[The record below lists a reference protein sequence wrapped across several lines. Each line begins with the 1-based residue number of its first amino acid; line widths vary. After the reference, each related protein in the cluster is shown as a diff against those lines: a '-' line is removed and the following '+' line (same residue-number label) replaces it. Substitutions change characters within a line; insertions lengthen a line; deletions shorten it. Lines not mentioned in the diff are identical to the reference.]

1 MKGITKA
8 AKQANGRSH
17 ACATCPLN
25 RSRGVCLPEIQRVC
39 SDAFVEGFKK
49 GVKWLQQKQFERERY
64 NKELEK
70 RNSIIKELQSEN
82 KYLHKELKR
91 HVTLLSKKK

>member
-1 MKGITKA
+1 MVVEIMKGITKA
-8 AKQANGRSH
+8 VKQANGRSQ

-49 GVKWLQQKQFERERY
+49 GVKWLQQKQ
-64 NKELEK
+64 KE
-70 RNSIIKELQSEN
+70 
-82 KYLHKELKR
+82 
-91 HVTLLSKKK
+91 V

>member
-1 MKGITKA
+1 MSKCHYIYD
-8 AKQANGRSH
+8 KQAGKVLIPCCWAVVLSNDIRD
-17 ACATCPLN
+17 CTCRNEDLTF
-25 RSRGVCLPEIQRVC
+25 
-39 SDAFVEGFKK
+39 A
-49 GVKWLQQKQFERERY
+49 QFERERY

-82 KYLHKELKR
+82 KYLHKELKQ

>member
-1 MKGITKA
+1 MSKCHYIYD
-8 AKQANGRSH
+8 KQAGKVLIPYCWAVVLSNDIRD
-17 ACATCPLN
+17 CTCRNEDLTF
-25 RSRGVCLPEIQRVC
+25 
-39 SDAFVEGFKK
+39 A
-49 GVKWLQQKQFERERY
+49 QFERERY

-91 HVTLLSKKK
+91 YVTLLSKKK

>member
-1 MKGITKA
+1 MSKCHYIYD
-8 AKQANGRSH
+8 KQAGKVLIPCCWAVVLSNDIRD
-17 ACATCPLN
+17 CTCRNEDLTF
-25 RSRGVCLPEIQRVC
+25 
-39 SDAFVEGFKK
+39 A
-49 GVKWLQQKQFERERY
+49 QFERERY

-70 RNSIIKELQSEN
+70 RNSIIKGLQSEN

>member
-1 MKGITKA
+1 MSKCHYIYD
-8 AKQANGRSH
+8 KQAGKVLIPCCWAVVLSND
-17 ACATCPLN
+17 
-25 RSRGVCLPEIQRVC
+25 IQDC
-39 SDAFVEGFKK
+39 TFA
-49 GVKWLQQKQFERERY
+49 QFERERY

>member
-1 MKGITKA
+1 MKILNTKLRIA
-8 AKQANGRSH
+8 D
-17 ACATCPLN
+17 L
-25 RSRGVCLPEIQRVC
+25 
-39 SDAFVEGFKK
+39 
-49 GVKWLQQKQFERERY
+49 VKVIYHFNLYEDLTFAQFERERY

>member
-1 MKGITKA
+1 MSKCHYIYD
-8 AKQANGRSH
+8 KQAGKVLIPCCWAVVLSNDIRD
-17 ACATCPLN
+17 CTCRNEDLTF
-25 RSRGVCLPEIQRVC
+25 
-39 SDAFVEGFKK
+39 A
-49 GVKWLQQKQFERERY
+49 QFERERY

-82 KYLHKELKR
+82 KYLHLHKELKR

>member
-1 MKGITKA
+1 MKSNVLRFDYWFSFNYKRL
-8 AKQANGRSH
+8 RSILGWQRD
-17 ACATCPLN
+17 CTCRNEDLTF
-25 RSRGVCLPEIQRVC
+25 
-39 SDAFVEGFKK
+39 A
-49 GVKWLQQKQFERERY
+49 QFERERY